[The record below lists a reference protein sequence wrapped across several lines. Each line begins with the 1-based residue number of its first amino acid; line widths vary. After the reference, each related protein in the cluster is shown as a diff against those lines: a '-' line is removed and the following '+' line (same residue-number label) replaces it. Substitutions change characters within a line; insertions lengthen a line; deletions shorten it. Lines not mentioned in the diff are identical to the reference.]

1 MHEAN
6 ALTKRI
12 FKYVVCVTLLSS
24 LFQITRFFEA
34 KVRYDEVFD
43 PSSNTTN
50 EILILDPTEMRT
62 HPIYTAYYNWSK
74 LIVLGIIPF
83 ILLVFLNAS
92 IYKVNKEESCLFLKK
107 YFVKNGRF
115 PFLENFIKLEKYA
128 LWPSGFNSKTL

>member
-12 FKYVVCVTLLSS
+12 FKYVFCVTFLST

-34 KVRYDEVFD
+34 KVSYDEVFD

-50 EILILDPTEMRT
+50 EILNLDPTDLRT
-62 HPIYTAYYNWSK
+62 DPIYTAYYNWSK

-83 ILLVFLNAS
+83 VLLVFLNAS
-92 IYKVNKEESCLFLKK
+92 IYKVKELSLFDRELCPVVLKVTRLLRL
-107 YFVKNGRF
+107 FR
-115 PFLENFIKLEKYA
+115 
-128 LWPSGFNSKTL
+128 